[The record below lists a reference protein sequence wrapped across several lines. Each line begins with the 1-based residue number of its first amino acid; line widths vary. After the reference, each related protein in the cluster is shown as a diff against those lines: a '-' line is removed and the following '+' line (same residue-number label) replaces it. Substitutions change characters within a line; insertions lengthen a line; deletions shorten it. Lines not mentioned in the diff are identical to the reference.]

1 MKFDSPYNPK
11 LVENRI
17 YKLWEKS
24 GFLNPDNLKNA
35 QKQFT
40 ITIPPPNVTGSL
52 HMGHALNVVI
62 QDILIRFKRMAGFK
76 TLWVPGTDHAGI
88 ATQSVVE
95 KKLKKEGKSRFDL
108 GREEFVKEIWEWKNE
123 YGNKILDQLKRLGA
137 SCDWSRTRFTMDK
150 DYSAAVLEAF
160 VQYYNQGWIYRG
172 ERVVNWC
179 PRCQTS
185 LSDLELEHK
194 EEKTYL
200 WYLKYPI
207 VNHDDKFI
215 VVATTRPETMLGDT
229 AVAVNPK
236 DERYKKMIGQTVML
250 PLANRTIPIIID
262 RAIDINFGTGAVK
275 VTPAHSLVDWQIGQ
289 NHNLP
294 IISVI
299 DERRRLNANAP
310 EIYRD
315 MKIEEARKKI
325 VEDLSALNLIEK
337 IEGYTHSVPKCYR
350 CGSTVELI
358 LSKQWFVRME
368 KLANLAMSPVKNSK
382 IKFHP
387 KRWGKIYLDWLKNAH
402 DWCISRQ
409 IWWGHRFP
417 VWFCQN
423 KQEKIKNQNN
433 YRCRT
438 PNEGVS
444 DTYNSRLKNH
454 DENFIISIQKPKE
467 CPYCHECAMKQS
479 EDVFDTW
486 FSSALWPFAVLGWPK
501 KTKDLATY
509 YPTDVLSTAR
519 DIINL
524 WVARMV
530 YSGVALTK
538 KPPFKDVI
546 IHATVITK
554 EGQRMSK
561 SLGTGIDPLESVE
574 KYGAD
579 ATRFGLTWQIS
590 ETQDMRFGED
600 NILAGKKFCNKIW
613 NASRFVI
620 QNTNVKLNIK
630 NHPHPHLIK
639 EGTKG
644 RLKIENLTP
653 ADKKILLGL
662 KKLQKDVGRFIEK
675 YEFGKALHRL
685 YNFFWR
691 QYADIYIE
699 TAKEQLANEKLKV
712 QTQNVLLYVHLNLLK
727 LLHPFLPFITE
738 EIWSAFNNK
747 NLIMIENWPK

>member
-1 MKFDSPYNPK
+1 MKFDYPYNPEK
-11 LVENRI
+11 VEKRI

-24 GFLNPDNLKNA
+24 GFFNPDNLKNT
-35 QKQFT
+35 KKPFT

-88 ATQSVVE
+88 ATQSMVE
-95 KKLKKEGKSRFDL
+95 KKLKKEGKTRFDL
-108 GREEFVKEIWEWKNE
+108 GREKFVEEIWKWKNE

-137 SCDWSRTRFTMDK
+137 SCDWSRVRFTMDK

-160 VQYYNQGWIYRG
+160 VQYYNNGWIYRG

-185 LSDLELEHK
+185 LSDLELEYK
-194 EEKTYL
+194 EEKTHL
-200 WYLKYPI
+200 WYLKYPLSK
-207 VNHDDKFI
+207 NYQLKTKNYI

-236 DERYKKMIGQTVML
+236 DERYKKLIGQMVML
-250 PLANRTIPIIID
+250 PLVNREISIIAD
-262 RAIDINFGTGAVK
+262 RAVDINFGTGAVK

-299 DERRRLNANAP
+299 DEHCRLNANAP
-310 EIYRD
+310 EIYRGL
-315 MKIEEARKKI
+315 KIEEARKKI
-325 VEDLSALNLIEK
+325 VDDLSALNLIEK
-337 IEGYTHSVPKCYR
+337 MEDHTHSIPKCYR

-358 LSKQWFVRME
+358 PSKQWFVKME
-368 KLANLAMSPVKNSK
+368 KLAKLAMLPIKSGK

-387 KRWGKIYLDWLKNAH
+387 KRWEKVYLDWLKNAH

-409 IWWGHRFP
+409 IWWGHRIP
-417 VWFCQN
+417 VWFHEPKCIPR
-423 KQEKIKNQNN
+423 KSH
-433 YRCRT
+433 
-438 PNEGVS
+438 EGEITKCKEYVVS
-444 DTYNSRLKNH
+444 LK
-454 DENFIISIQKPKE
+454 EPKCE
-467 CPYCHECAMKQS
+467 FCDAKFVQS
-479 EDVFDTW
+479 PDVLDTW

-501 KTKDLATY
+501 KTKDLSTY

-530 YSGVALTK
+530 YSGAALTK
-538 KPPFKDVI
+538 KLPFKDVI

-554 EGQRMSK
+554 EGRRMSK
-561 SLGTGIDPLESVE
+561 SLGTGIDPLELVE

-579 ATRFGLTWQIS
+579 ATRFGLAWQIS
-590 ETQDMRFGED
+590 EAQDMRFGEND
-600 NILAGKKFCNKIW
+600 ILAGKKFCNKIW
-613 NASRFVI
+613 NASRFVL
-620 QNTNVKLNIK
+620 QNTNPKIKSQKSKVQFKNTKL
-630 NHPHPHLIK
+630 
-639 EGTKG
+639 TS
-644 RLKIENLTP
+644 

-662 KKLQKDVGRFIEK
+662 KKLQKEIGNRMEK

-685 YNFFWR
+685 YDFFWH

-699 TAKEQLANEKLKV
+699 TAKNQLADKKLKI

-738 EIWSAFNNK
+738 EIWLAFNNK
-747 NLIMIENWPK
+747 NLMMIENWPK

>member
-11 LVENRI
+11 EVEEKI

-24 GFLNPDNLKNA
+24 GFFNPDNLKNA
-35 QKQFT
+35 KKPFT

-52 HMGHALNVVI
+52 HMGHALNIVI

-88 ATQSVVE
+88 ATQSMVE
-95 KKLKKEGKSRFDL
+95 KKLKKEGRTRFDL
-108 GREEFVKEIWEWKNE
+108 GREKFVEEIWEWKNE

-179 PRCQTS
+179 PRCRTS

-194 EEKTYL
+194 EEKTHL
-200 WYLKYPI
+200 WYLKYPLVQSI
-207 VNHDDKFI
+207 GHKLLAI
-215 VVATTRPETMLGDT
+215 SYIIVATTRPETMLGDT

-236 DERYKKMIGQTVML
+236 DERYKKLVGQMVML
-250 PLANRTIPIIID
+250 PLVNRKIPIIAD

-299 DERRRLNANAP
+299 DEHCRLNANAP
-310 EIYRD
+310 EIYRN

-337 IEGYTHSVPKCYR
+337 IEDYTHSVPKCYR
-350 CGSTVELI
+350 CGSIVELI
-358 LSKQWFVRME
+358 PSKQWFVKME
-368 KLANLAMSPVKNSK
+368 KLAKLAMSPIKSGK

-387 KRWGKIYLDWLKNAH
+387 KRWERVYLDWLKNAH

-409 IWWGHRFP
+409 IWWGHQFP

-423 KQEKIKNQNN
+423 KNDEYFI
-433 YRCRT
+433 
-438 PNEGVS
+438 VS
-444 DTYNSRLKNH
+444 LK
-454 DENFIISIQKPKE
+454 KPKK
-467 CPYCHECAMKQS
+467 CPFCKKCAMKQS
-479 EDVFDTW
+479 EDIFDTW

-501 KTKDLATY
+501 KTKDLSTY

-530 YSGVALTK
+530 YSGAALAK
-538 KPPFKDVI
+538 KLPFKNVI

-554 EGQRMSK
+554 EGRRMSK
-561 SLGTGIDPLESVE
+561 SLGTGIDPLELVE

-579 ATRFGLTWQIS
+579 ATRFGLAWQIS

-600 NILAGKKFCNKIW
+600 DILAGKKFCNKIW
-613 NASRFVI
+613 NASRFVLLQI
-620 QNTNVKLNIK
+620 GNPKSPAFAKALAGKQTL
-630 NHPHPHLIK
+630 
-639 EGTKG
+639 
-644 RLKIENLTP
+644 
-653 ADKKILLGL
+653 ADKKIITGL
-662 KKLQKDVGRFIEK
+662 KKLQKEVGKSIEK

-685 YNFFWR
+685 YDFFWH

-699 TAKEQLANEKLKV
+699 TAKKQLANEKLIPHPSKKGGG
-712 QTQNVLLYVHLNLLK
+712 QTQNVLLYVHLNLLRF
-727 LLHPFLPFITE
+727 LHPFLPFITE

-747 NLIMIENWPK
+747 NLMMIEDWPK

>member
-613 NASRFVI
+613 NASRFVLMAQNGKSEIRNSKFEINTKYKI
-620 QNTNVKLNIK
+620 QNTKL
-630 NHPHPHLIK
+630 
-639 EGTKG
+639 TS
-644 RLKIENLTP
+644 